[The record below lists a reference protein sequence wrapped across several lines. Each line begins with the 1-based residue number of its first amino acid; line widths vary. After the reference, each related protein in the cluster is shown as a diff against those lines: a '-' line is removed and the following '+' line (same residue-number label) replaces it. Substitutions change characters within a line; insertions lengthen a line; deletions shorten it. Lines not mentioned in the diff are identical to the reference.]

1 MASLPLHLPSHSP
14 LPAAYHGPRGDLL
27 LELKRAG
34 LLTARDLATKLSLSL
49 NAVRHHLKE
58 LEAEGVVHYR
68 REQRGVGAPTF
79 AYYLT
84 TEGEGLFPQRQTEL
98 LTDVLD
104 RLAAQSGRG
113 AIVSAMETRFADLAH
128 KLQAELAGASPSRR
142 REVVRQAL
150 TDGGFMAEWTV
161 DAFTEDIRTA
171 AGLVRKES
179 GRAKLFV
186 SGFSRGAFFAY
197 AYAGVEPEGVAGL
210 VILDGPF
217 KNHAAAAFDRAA
229 PRWAR
234 PRTGRRGTGQ
244 TRAHRRTLV
253 DVLTQCGPD
262 SEPVQRLGD
271 SEGSG
276 DAETAHG
283 CT

>member
-150 TDGGFMAEWTV
+150 TDGGFMAEWTEGLGEYKL
-161 DAFTEDIRTA
+161 TEHHCAIRA
-171 AGLVRKES
+171 VAER
-179 GRAKLFV
+179 F
-186 SGFSRGAFFAY
+186 
-197 AYAGVEPEGVAGL
+197 PEICEAETKFLHEVL
-210 VILDGPF
+210 
-217 KNHAAAAFDRAA
+217 AAAVERE
-229 PRWAR
+229 
-234 PRTGRRGTGQ
+234 
-244 TRAHRRTLV
+244 AHILR
-253 DVLTQCGPD
+253 
-262 SEPVQRLGD
+262 
-271 SEGSG
+271 
-276 DAETAHG
+276 G
-283 CT
+283 CTACEYKVRFPETGELTDLTWNRESNEESV